1 MWSSV
6 VETVLKIL
14 AVILPSLISYG
25 AGKKSVE
32 SDMKDNTIK
41 DATKRREIEIEITK
55 SHSDPVARQRLRD
68 KWSK

>member
-6 VETVLKIL
+6 FETVLKIL

-32 SDMKDNTIK
+32 SDMKDNIIK
-41 DATKRREIEIEITK
+41 DANRRREIDIALSKTY
-55 SHSDPVARQRLRD
+55 SDPVARQRLRD
-68 KWSK
+68 KWKE

>member
-6 VETVLKIL
+6 VETLLKIL
-14 AVILPSLISYG
+14 SVILPSLISYG

-41 DATKRREIEIEITK
+41 DANRRKEIDIELAKTY
-55 SHSDPVARQRLRD
+55 SDPVARQRLLD
-68 KWSK
+68 KWHE